1 MKSFLC
7 VIASIV
13 LAGVCASPASHD
25 GDPSGLTKEHMDHLH
40 HDKDHPH
47 PHNLAEDKPVSALA
61 SHNADFAFAL
71 YKQLSSQ
78 EDTQAK
84 NIFFS
89 PLSISSALSMVALG
103 AKGATHQ
110 ELFKTLGYSEI
121 VPADVNDAYEHIFHS
136 LGHSQSALQLD
147 TGNAMVLQEK
157 FKPKHKFVED
167 AKHYFDAEGF
177 TVDFNMPDEAAK
189 NINQYIAKK
198 THDKITDMISDLDK
212 NTVMMLINYI
222 YFRGKWE
229 KPFEASLTEKAD
241 FHVDETTKVSVDMMK
256 RTGRYDYYY
265 DITNKTTV
273 LMIPYQGN
281 ASMMVV
287 LPDEGQMKK
296 VESVINKDYIK
307 HWHDSLFRSN
317 VELSIP
323 KFSASVSYTLT
334 DTLKEMG
341 LVSVF
346 DDEADLSGI
355 SEEVGLKVSKVAHK
369 AVLSVDEKGTE
380 AAGVTTVE
388 IMPMST
394 PDAVHIN
401 RPFFIFILEES
412 TKSILFMGKITDPTA
427 Q

>member
-1 MKSFLC
+1 NGYYFPFF
-7 VIASIV
+7 I
-13 LAGVCASPASHD
+13 SHY
-25 GDPSGLTKEHMDHLH
+25 S
-40 HDKDHPH
+40 
-47 PHNLAEDKPVSALA
+47 AEDKPVSALA

-287 LPDEGQMKK
+287 LPDEGFL
-296 VESVINKDYIK
+296 VIDKLKNKGK
-307 HWHDSLFRSN
+307 CMLHWSL
-317 VELSIP
+317 IP